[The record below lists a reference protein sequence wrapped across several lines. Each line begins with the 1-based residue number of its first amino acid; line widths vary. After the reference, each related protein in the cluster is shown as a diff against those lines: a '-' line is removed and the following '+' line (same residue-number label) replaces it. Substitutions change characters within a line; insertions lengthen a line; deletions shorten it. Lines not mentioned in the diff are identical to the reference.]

1 MYTYIYIYL
10 FLVQAVL
17 IHLKMTVMQQNPYG
31 QRNMG
36 RSLVAYSNPRPSPW
50 GQPETSEEW
59 PIGGVLVLSHKNMY
73 YSKPPGSG
81 GHKFFWWEFNISVL
95 EVDIVDSLFVP
106 NFDGSRWISVAFD
119 FADTT
124 VWTNVVREPIQLDE
138 GRRPTHY
145 MNRHTQ
151 WGALA

>member
-1 MYTYIYIYL
+1 M
-10 FLVQAVL
+10 VQAVL
-17 IHLKMTVMQQNPYG
+17 IHLKMTVMQQVPYG

-36 RSLVAYSNPRPSPW
+36 RSLVAYSNPRGSLW

-95 EVDIVDSLFVP
+95 EVDIVHSLFVP

-119 FADTT
+119 FADGSC
-124 VWTNVVREPIQLDE
+124 VSRIWTNVVREPIQLHHDL
-138 GRRPTHY
+138 PWTHY
-145 MNRHTQ
+145 LNRHTQ